1 MTTFNDKFK
10 FSNGVEL
17 RNRVVMAPMT
27 TWSGTSEGHL
37 SNEEIAYYNRRSK
50 EVGLVITATTY
61 TVPHG
66 KGFKGQFYCGSD
78 DYLDSMTEL
87 ASAIHDG
94 GAKAILQVF
103 HAGRKSNP
111 KDMPDGITRSASAV
125 APNRDA
131 QVVPQELS
139 EEEIQELIKSYYDVV
154 VRADKAGFDGIEIHG
169 ANTYLLQQF
178 FSPDSNIRTDEWGG
192 SLEKRIR
199 LPLKVIETCVKAR
212 EDIGN
217 KEFIIG
223 YRFSPEENYEVGI
236 TLEDNDYLVDALCLT
251 DLDYLHVSL
260 GHYKATSMRDRDDKQ
275 LIAERLAKTIDQR
288 KPFMS
293 VGSVKHHEEA
303 NEVLA
308 LGADLVAIGK
318 QLIAEPEMVS
328 RMINGDTTYMKYQQA
343 KFKELEVPTPLHE
356 MIMNAGNW
364 FEVE

>member
-1 MTTFNDKFK
+1 MTTFNDKFE
-10 FSNGVEL
+10 FSNGIEL
-17 RNRVVMAPMT
+17 KNRIVMAPMT
-27 TWSGTSEGHL
+27 TWSGDDKGNL
-37 SNEEIAYYNRRSK
+37 SKEELSYYHRRSK
-50 EVGLVITATTY
+50 EVGMVITATTY
-61 TVPHG
+61 TVEHG

-78 DYLDSMTEL
+78 DYLESMTEL
-87 ASAIHDG
+87 ARAIHKG
-94 GAKAILQVF
+94 GAVAILQVF

-111 KDMPDGITRSASAV
+111 SDMPDGVTRSASAV
-125 APNRDA
+125 APNRNDE
-131 QVVPQELS
+131 VVPKAMTED
-139 EEEIQELIKSYYDVV
+139 EIQVLIQSYYDVV
-154 VRADKAGFDGIEIHG
+154 VRAHKAGFDGIEIHG

-192 SLEKRIR
+192 SLEKRVR
-199 LPLKVIETCVKAR
+199 LPLKVIDTCIRAR

-217 KEFIIG
+217 QEFIIG

-236 TLEDNDYLVDALCLT
+236 TLEDNDYLVDQLCQT

-260 GHYKATSMRDRDDKQ
+260 GHYKATSMRDRNDKQ
-275 LIAERLAKTIDQR
+275 LIMDRLVKTINHR

-293 VGSVKHHEEA
+293 VGSVRNHKDA
-303 NEVLA
+303 NEVLD

-328 RMINGDTTYMKYQQA
+328 RMISGDLTYKKYQEA

-356 MIMNAGNW
+356 MILNAGNW